1 MDAKPLAEREIE
13 AGAGRGRSTLGAA
26 HEVPL
31 AVQWHEGMLLAP
43 QHFQQLVL
51 RQEAL
56 LHFHAAHTSPFAWG
70 VTHLRLDPVRLVDG
84 HFVVRELEAIL
95 PDGLVVSSLA
105 GSGSELALDL
115 APFIDRMKVRPLTIW
130 LAVAA
135 ERSGLSPLA
144 GESARYAS
152 IEGPRVPD
160 QNTGEGDL
168 RLPRLQPRLRLL
180 ATDEPPSKFS
190 CFPLAR
196 VLHRNETCELAADFV
211 PPVLTVAPGSP
222 LCELAQSAA
231 RLVREKALFLA
242 EQVRSPS
249 LAARV
254 PQLLETRGYVS
265 GLVSALPPFEA
276 LLASGVAHPF
286 PLYLALTGLV
296 GEAAA
301 LSRSLVPPQLQP
313 YDHHE
318 LYATYEQA
326 RAFIAQSIRD
336 GILESY
342 TGYPFLLQNGAFY
355 LPFDP
360 LWQGRQLV
368 LGVRAASG
376 KGEAEVMEWMEGG
389 LIASHP
395 LLPEL
400 RSRRVLGAPRQRI
413 DGDGD
418 LVPARGVSLY
428 ALAPESFVLPGELLE
443 IRNLE
448 DADGKKRPAEI
459 VLYVRNSP

>member
-1 MDAKPLAEREIE
+1 MDPRSSESQEIE
-13 AGAGRGRSTLGAA
+13 LGRGRGRSALGAA

-56 LHFHAAHTSPFAWG
+56 LHFHASHTSPFAWG

-84 HFVVRELEAIL
+84 HFLVRELEAIL
-95 PDGLVVSSLA
+95 PDGLVVSTLT
-105 GSGSELALDL
+105 GGGELAVDL
-115 APFIDRMKVRPLTIW
+115 APFLDRMKARPLTVW
-130 LAVAA
+130 LVIAA
-135 ERSGLSPLA
+135 LRSGLSPLV

-152 IEGPRVPD
+152 IEGPQVED
-160 QNTGEGDL
+160 QNTGEGEL
-168 RLPRLQPRLRLL
+168 RLPRLSPRLRLL
-180 ATDEPPSKFS
+180 VTDEPPAKFS

-196 VLHRNETCELAADFV
+196 VIHRNETFELAADFV
-211 PPVLTVAPGSP
+211 PPQLTVAPGSP
-222 LCELAQSAA
+222 LFDLAQSAA
-231 RLVREKALFLA
+231 RLVREKAVFLA

-254 PQLLETRGYVS
+254 PQLLETRGYVA

-276 LLASGVAHPF
+276 LLTSGVAHPF
-286 PLYLALTGLV
+286 PLYLALCGLV
-296 GEAAA
+296 GEVAA
-301 LSRSLVPPQLQP
+301 LGRSLVPPQFRP
-313 YDHHE
+313 YDHHD
-318 LYATYEQA
+318 LYANFVEAHTFLTQA
-326 RAFIAQSIRD
+326 LRE

-360 LWQGRQLV
+360 QWQGRKLV
-368 LGVRAASG
+368 LGVRAAGGRS
-376 KGEAEVMEWMEGG
+376 EAEVAEWMEGG

-395 LLPEL
+395 LVPEL
-400 RSRRVLGAPRQRI
+400 KSKRVLGAPRQKI

-428 ALAPESFVLPGELLE
+428 ALAPESFVLAGELLE
-443 IRNLE
+443 VRNLE
-448 DADGKKRPAEI
+448 DADGRKRPAEI
-459 VLYVRNSP
+459 VLYVRNQA